1 MKCQSQKK
9 LTGVERKLGWNND
22 QIMLCF
28 HLSQVDIWFLKNSN
42 SVKNQIL
49 SKYKVIKSRVGPL
62 FVTKQLLPPK

>member
-42 SVKNQIL
+42 TVKYQIL
-49 SKYKVIKSRVGPL
+49 SKCKVIKPGGGPL